1 MVVAPLAA
9 IALSGPTAL
18 LDMLSTTQLSV
29 FIRES
34 AWAFPTIESTHVVAL
49 ALVIGTIA
57 IIDLRLVGW
66 ASRHR
71 RYIEISGEVLPWTWA
86 AFAVA
91 ALSGFLM
98 FTSQPV
104 AYWANLAFRLKIA
117 LLLIA
122 GANVLIF
129 HLLTCRSVARWN
141 HAPSV
146 PLPAR
151 LAGMLS
157 LLLWIAVVFLGRW
170 IGFTMT
176 PV

>member
-122 GANVLIF
+122 G
-129 HLLTCRSVARWN
+129 CGG
-141 HAPSV
+141 AP
-146 PLPAR
+146 
-151 LAGMLS
+151 
-157 LLLWIAVVFLGRW
+157 WTN
-170 IGFTMT
+170 FTGYADRVHSGVT
-176 PV
+176 GQESRFYDFEP